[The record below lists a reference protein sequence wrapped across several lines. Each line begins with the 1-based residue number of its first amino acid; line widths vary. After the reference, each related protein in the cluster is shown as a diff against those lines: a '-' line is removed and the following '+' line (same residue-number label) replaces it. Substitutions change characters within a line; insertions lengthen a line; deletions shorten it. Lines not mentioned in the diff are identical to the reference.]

1 MKWKASAGMIFAFF
15 MVLPIRV
22 RRNLFHEI
30 LKSLANKLK
39 LLETMSLIEIDLK
52 KILDDE
58 FLHNL
63 KATTSKNHSNQFLI
77 DNKFLKFHKFIIYF
91 ATYKTLPPSQSL
103 LSRSARDRWLCCKF
117 AAWSA
122 DKKKHKNA
130 V

>member
-39 LLETMSLIEIDLK
+39 LLETMSLIEIDFK

-58 FLHNL
+58 FLYNL
-63 KATTSKNHSNQFLI
+63 KATTLKNHSNQFLI
-77 DNKFLKFHKFIIYF
+77 DILKII
-91 ATYKTLPPSQSL
+91 SVS
-103 LSRSARDRWLCCKF
+103 
-117 AAWSA
+117 
-122 DKKKHKNA
+122 
-130 V
+130 

>member
-39 LLETMSLIEIDLK
+39 LLETMSLIEINFK
-52 KILDDE
+52 KIIDDE

-77 DNKFLKFHKFIIYF
+77 DNKFLFHKFIIYF
-91 ATYKTLPPSQSL
+91 ATCKTLNS
-103 LSRSARDRWLCCKF
+103 KF

-122 DKKKHKNA
+122 ANSK
-130 V
+130 